1 MNIAIF
7 SDAYIPIKNGVTTSV
22 VQLKEG
28 LEKRGHNVIVITVD
42 VPDYEEKDPNVY
54 RLPSINASF
63 GSGTDARL
71 GFLFNYLPIIRF
83 LKKKKIDIIHTHTE
97 FTIALYGKRAA
108 KKLKLPLVQSTHT
121 MWEEYRHYILNGKIF
136 TRSMVR
142 KMMSTFMKN
151 AYCLV
156 CPSIKAEKYYK
167 GLLPNISTV
176 VINNGIDV
184 DKFKSSTITENEI
197 VSMRKTFDF
206 KKNEKILLFVGRIGN
221 EKRVLELFSIVVPI
235 LKENTQIKMIF
246 VGAGPLVDHI
256 ADSAKRLGIEKQVV
270 FTGFVNWD
278 LVYRLYSISDLFV
291 TASLS
296 EVQPMTLI
304 EASMCGMPIIVRRDD
319 SYLDLV
325 HDGKNGYIV
334 DSDEEMAAKI
344 RSLIYDDEKL
354 KEFSEY
360 SLKNSS
366 KFTAENHVIRMEK
379 FYQEVLKTYPNKF
392 DCQSFMEKN

>member
-7 SDAYIPIKNGVTTSV
+7 TDSYIPIKNGVTTSV

-28 LEKRGHNVIVITVD
+28 LEKKGHNVIVITVD
-42 VPDYEEKDPNVY
+42 VPAYEEKDPNVY

-97 FTIALYGKRAA
+97 FSVGLYGKKAA
-108 KKLKLPLVQSTHT
+108 KKLKLPWVHSTHT

-136 TRSMVR
+136 TRGMVR

-151 AYCLV
+151 ATCLV
-156 CPSIKAEKYYK
+156 SPSIKAEKYYK
-167 GLLPNISTV
+167 SLLPNISTV

-184 DKFKSSTITENEI
+184 DKFKSSVITENEI
-197 VSMRKTFDF
+197 VALRKTFGF

-221 EKRVLELFSIVVPI
+221 EKRVLELFNIVVPI
-235 LKENTQIKMIF
+235 LKENSQIKMIF
-246 VGAGPLVDHI
+246 TGAGPLTEHI
-256 ADSAKRLGIEKQVV
+256 ADSAARLGLDKQVV

-278 LVYRLYSISDLFV
+278 LVYRLYSISDLFI

-296 EVQPMTLI
+296 EVQPMTMI
-304 EASMCGMPIIVRRDD
+304 EASMCGLPMIVRRDD

-334 DSDEEMAAKI
+334 DSDEEMTAKI
-344 RSLIYDDEKL
+344 RTLISDDEKL
-354 KEFSEY
+354 KRFSEY
-360 SLKNSS
+360 SFENSA
-366 KFTAENHVIRMEK
+366 KFTAENHVARMEK
-379 FYQEVLKTYPNKF
+379 FYMEVLKNHPGKF
-392 DCQSFMEKN
+392 SGKELIEGK

>member
-7 SDAYIPIKNGVTTSV
+7 TDAYIPIKNGVTTSV

-28 LEKRGHNVIVITVD
+28 LEKKGHNVIVITVD

-97 FTIALYGKRAA
+97 FSIALYGKKAA
-108 KKLKLPLVQSTHT
+108 KKLRLPWVQSTHT

-136 TRSMVR
+136 TRGMVR
-142 KMMSTFMKN
+142 KMMSTHMKN

-167 GLLPNISTV
+167 SLLPNISTV

-184 DKFKSSTITENEI
+184 DKFKSSVITESEI
-197 VSMRKTFDF
+197 VALRKTFGF

-221 EKRVLELFSIVVPI
+221 EKRVLELFNIVVPI
-235 LKENTQIKMIF
+235 LKENSQIKMIF
-246 VGAGPLVDHI
+246 TGAGPLTEHI
-256 ADSAKRLGIEKQVV
+256 ANSAARLGLDKQVV

-304 EASMCGMPIIVRRDD
+304 EASMCGLPMIVRRDD

-334 DSDEEMAAKI
+334 DSDEEMTAKI
-344 RSLIYDDEKL
+344 RTLISDDEKL
-354 KEFSEY
+354 KRFSEY
-360 SLKNSS
+360 SFENSA
-366 KFTAENHVIRMEK
+366 KFTAENHVARMEK
-379 FYQEVLKTYPNKF
+379 FYMEVLKTYPGRFSSK
-392 DCQSFMEKN
+392 ELIEGK

>member
-7 SDAYIPIKNGVTTSV
+7 SDAYIPVKNGVTTSV

-28 LEKRGHNVIVITVD
+28 LEKKGHNVIVITVD

-136 TRSMVR
+136 TRGMVR

-167 GLLPNISTV
+167 GLLPAISTV

-184 DKFKSSTITENEI
+184 DKFKSSVITESEI
-197 VSMRKTFDF
+197 VSLRKTFDF

-221 EKRVLELFSIVVPI
+221 EKRVLELFNIVVPI
-235 LKENTQIKMIF
+235 LKENNQIKMIF
-246 VGAGPLVDHI
+246 TGAGPLTEHI
-256 ADSAKRLGIEKQVV
+256 SDSAKRLKIEKQVI

-304 EASMCGMPIIVRRDD
+304 EASMCGLPMIVRRDD

-325 HDGKNGYIV
+325 HDGKNGYVV
-334 DSDEEMAAKI
+334 DSDEEMTSKI

-354 KEFSEY
+354 KRFSEY
-360 SLKNSS
+360 SLQNSS
-366 KFTAENHVIRMEK
+366 KFTAENHVERMEK
-379 FYQEVLKTYPNKF
+379 FYQEVLKTFPNKF
-392 DCQSFMEKN
+392 DSKSFMEKI

>member
-1 MNIAIF
+1 
-7 SDAYIPIKNGVTTSV
+7 
-22 VQLKEG
+22 
-28 LEKRGHNVIVITVD
+28 
-42 VPDYEEKDPNVY
+42 
-54 RLPSINASF
+54 
-63 GSGTDARL
+63 
-71 GFLFNYLPIIRF
+71 

-97 FTIALYGKRAA
+97 FTVALYGKKAA
-108 KKLKLPLVQSTHT
+108 KKLRLPLVQSTHT

-136 TRSMVR
+136 TRGMVR

-184 DKFKSSTITENEI
+184 NNFKSSVITESEI
-197 VSMRKTFDF
+197 VSLRKTFDF
-206 KKNEKILLFVGRIGN
+206 NKNEKILLFVGRIGN
-221 EKRVLELFSIVVPI
+221 EKRVLELFNIVVPI
-235 LKENTQIKMIF
+235 LKEDNHIKMIF
-246 VGAGPLVDHI
+246 TGAGPLVDHI
-256 ADSAKRLGIEKQVV
+256 SDSAKRLGLEKQVV

-278 LVYRLYSISDLFV
+278 LVYRLYSISDLFI

-304 EASMCGMPIIVRRDD
+304 EASMCGMPMIVRRDD

-325 HDGKNGYIV
+325 HNGKNGYIV
-334 DSDEEMAAKI
+334 DSDEEMTAKI
-344 RSLIYDDEKL
+344 KSLIHDDKKL

-366 KFTAENHVIRMEK
+366 KFTAENHVARMEK
-379 FYQEVLKTYPNKF
+379 FYQEVLKSYPNKF
-392 DCQSFMEKN
+392 DCKSFSQKYL

>member
-7 SDAYIPIKNGVTTSV
+7 SDAYIPVKNGVTTSV

-97 FTIALYGKRAA
+97 FTIALYGKKAA

-136 TRSMVR
+136 TRGMVR

-167 GLLPNISTV
+167 GLLPSISTV

-184 DKFKSSTITENEI
+184 DKFKSSVITEGEI
-197 VSMRKTFDF
+197 ASLRKTFDF
-206 KKNEKILLFVGRIGN
+206 KKTDKILLFVGRIGN
-221 EKRVLELFSIVVPI
+221 EKRVLELFNIVVPI
-235 LKENTQIKMIF
+235 LKENSQIKMIF
-246 VGAGPLVDHI
+246 TGVGPLTEQISDI
-256 ADSAKRLGIEKQVV
+256 AKRLKIEKQVI

-304 EASMCGMPIIVRRDD
+304 EASMCGLPMIVRRDD

-325 HDGKNGYIV
+325 HDGKNGYVV
-334 DSDEEMAAKI
+334 DSDEEMTVKI
-344 RSLIYDDEKL
+344 HSLIYDDEKL
-354 KEFSEY
+354 KRFSEY
-360 SLKNSS
+360 SLRNSS
-366 KFTAENHVIRMEK
+366 KFTAENHVKRMEK
-379 FYQEVLKTYPNKF
+379 FYQEVLKTFPNKF
-392 DCQSFMEKN
+392 DGKSFMEKM

>member
-7 SDAYIPIKNGVTTSV
+7 SDAYIPVKNGVTTSV

-136 TRSMVR
+136 TRGMVR

-167 GLLPNISTV
+167 GLLPTISTV

-184 DKFKSSTITENEI
+184 DKFKSSVITESEI
-197 VSMRKTFDF
+197 ASLRKTFDF

-221 EKRVLELFSIVVPI
+221 EKRVLELFNIVVPI
-235 LKENTQIKMIF
+235 LKENNQIKMIF
-246 VGAGPLVDHI
+246 TGAGPLTEHI
-256 ADSAKRLGIEKQVV
+256 SDSAERLGIEKQVI

-304 EASMCGMPIIVRRDD
+304 EASMCGLPMIVRRDD

-325 HDGKNGYIV
+325 HDGKNGYVV
-334 DSDEEMAAKI
+334 DSDEEMTSKI
-344 RSLIYDDEKL
+344 RSLIYDNEKL
-354 KEFSEY
+354 KRFSEY
-360 SLKNSS
+360 SLQNSS
-366 KFTAENHVIRMEK
+366 KFTAENHVARMEK

-392 DCQSFMEKN
+392 DSKSFMEKI

>member
-7 SDAYIPIKNGVTTSV
+7 TDAYIPIKNGVTTSV
-22 VQLKEG
+22 VQIKEG
-28 LEKRGHNVIVITVD
+28 LEKKGHNVIVITVD

-97 FTIALYGKRAA
+97 FSIALYGKKAA
-108 KKLKLPLVQSTHT
+108 KKLRLPWVQSTHT

-136 TRSMVR
+136 TRGMVR
-142 KMMSTFMKN
+142 KMMSTHMKN

-167 GLLPNISTV
+167 SLLPNISTV

-184 DKFKSSTITENEI
+184 DKFKSSVITESEI
-197 VSMRKTFDF
+197 VALRKTFGF

-221 EKRVLELFSIVVPI
+221 EKRVLELFNIVVPI
-235 LKENTQIKMIF
+235 LKENSQIKMIF
-246 VGAGPLVDHI
+246 TGAGPLTEHI
-256 ADSAKRLGIEKQVV
+256 ANSAARLGLDKQVV

-304 EASMCGMPIIVRRDD
+304 EASMCGLPMIVRRDD

-334 DSDEEMAAKI
+334 DSDEEMTAKI
-344 RSLIYDDEKL
+344 RTLISDDEKL
-354 KEFSEY
+354 KRFSEY
-360 SLKNSS
+360 SFENSA
-366 KFTAENHVIRMEK
+366 KFTAENHVARMEK
-379 FYQEVLKTYPNKF
+379 FYMEVLKTYPGKF
-392 DCQSFMEKN
+392 SSKELIEGK

>member
-7 SDAYIPIKNGVTTSV
+7 TDAYIPIKNGVTTSV

-28 LEKRGHNVIVITVD
+28 LEKKGHNVIVITVD
-42 VPDYEEKDPNVY
+42 VPAYEEKDPNVY

-97 FTIALYGKRAA
+97 FSVGLYGKKAA
-108 KKLKLPLVQSTHT
+108 KKLKLPWVHSTHT

-136 TRSMVR
+136 TRGMVR

-151 AYCLV
+151 ATCLV
-156 CPSIKAEKYYK
+156 SPSIKAEKYYK
-167 GLLPNISTV
+167 SLLPNIPTV

-184 DKFKSSTITENEI
+184 DKFKSSIITENEI
-197 VSMRKTFDF
+197 VALRKTFGF

-221 EKRVLELFSIVVPI
+221 EKRVLELFNIVVPI
-235 LKENTQIKMIF
+235 LKENSQVKMIF
-246 VGAGPLVDHI
+246 TGAGPLTEHI
-256 ADSAKRLGIEKQVV
+256 ADSAARLGLDKQVV

-278 LVYRLYSISDLFV
+278 LVYRLYSISDLFI

-296 EVQPMTLI
+296 EVQPMTMI
-304 EASMCGMPIIVRRDD
+304 EASMCGLPMIVRRDD

-334 DSDEEMAAKI
+334 DSDEEMTAKI
-344 RSLIYDDEKL
+344 RTLISDEEKL
-354 KEFSEY
+354 KRFSEY
-360 SLKNSS
+360 SFENSA
-366 KFTAENHVIRMEK
+366 KFTAENHVARMEK
-379 FYQEVLKTYPNKF
+379 FYMEVLKNHPGKF
-392 DCQSFMEKN
+392 SGKELIEGK

>member
-83 LKKKKIDIIHTHTE
+83 LKKKKIDIIHTHT
-97 FTIALYGKRAA
+97 
-108 KKLKLPLVQSTHT
+108 

-136 TRSMVR
+136 TRGMVR

>member
-7 SDAYIPIKNGVTTSV
+7 SDAYIPVKNGVTTSV

-97 FTIALYGKRAA
+97 FTIALYGKKAA

-136 TRSMVR
+136 TRGMVR

-167 GLLPNISTV
+167 GLLPSISTV

-184 DKFKSSTITENEI
+184 DKFKSSVITEGEI
-197 VSMRKTFDF
+197 ASLRKTFDF
-206 KKNEKILLFVGRIGN
+206 KKTDKILLFVGRIGN
-221 EKRVLELFSIVVPI
+221 EKRVLELFNIVVPI
-235 LKENTQIKMIF
+235 LKENSQIKMIF
-246 VGAGPLVDHI
+246 TGVGPLTEQISDI
-256 ADSAKRLGIEKQVV
+256 AKRLKIEKQVI

-304 EASMCGMPIIVRRDD
+304 EASMCGLPMIVRRDD

-325 HDGKNGYIV
+325 HDGKNGYVV
-334 DSDEEMAAKI
+334 DSDEEMTVKI
-344 RSLIYDDEKL
+344 HSLIYDDEKL
-354 KEFSEY
+354 KRFSEY
-360 SLKNSS
+360 SLRNSS
-366 KFTAENHVIRMEK
+366 KFTAENHVNRMEK
-379 FYQEVLKTYPNKF
+379 FYQEVLKTFPNKF
-392 DCQSFMEKN
+392 DGKSFMEKM